1 MWKRWQLFRATD
13 FQSVMYPNFVFCRI
27 LGIFP
32 YKINA
37 STFETSK
44 QRYILPTLL
53 ICIVCISE
61 IIMFTKITEIIDFE
75 DVTNILE
82 FISFFIFGGFIALTT
97 YVLSGPRM
105 RMLQAL
111 LEISS
116 RLSPESYRKLSKW
129 IHLKDILGTFF
140 LIMQTSVYYYKIRLF
155 RLSED
160 FGFYMLEMYV
170 NLLVFQMDMQYMNCV
185 CILKACFKRINDYL
199 VHMQKIVINGES
211 YAPRLICH
219 TQKNQ
224 FLLKE
229 LKTLKKQHLLV
240 SNTVR
245 KLNIIFSLQLL
256 STITMTFTE
265 ITFNLHF
272 HLIHWQDGLSIILD
286 EIRDIFFLLSMGYD
300 FLKLILI
307 VWACETGKNQ
317 AFEIGTT
324 IHDVLNRISDEQIKE
339 EVGKM

>member
-1 MWKRWQLFRATD
+1 MWKRWQLFHATD
-13 FQSVMYPNFVFCRI
+13 FQSLMYPNFVFCRI

-53 ICIVCISE
+53 ICIVCMCE
-61 IIMFTKITEIIDFE
+61 IIMFSEITEIINYE
-75 DVTNILE
+75 DVTDILE
-82 FISFFIFGGFIALTT
+82 YVSYFIISGFIALTT

-105 RMLQAL
+105 RVLQAL

-140 LIMQTSVYYYKIRLF
+140 LIMQTSLYYGIR
-155 RLSED
+155 ED
-160 FGFYMLEMYV
+160 FDFYMLDMYIY
-170 NLLVFQMDMQYMNCV
+170 LLVFQMDMQYINCV

-199 VHMQKIVINGES
+199 LHMQKIVINHES

-224 FLLKE
+224 FLLIK
-229 LKTLKKQHLLV
+229 LKILKKQHLLI
-240 SNTVR
+240 SNTVQ
-245 KLNIIFSLQLL
+245 KINIVFSLQLL
-256 STITMTFTE
+256 STITLTFTE
-265 ITFNLHF
+265 ITFAFYF
-272 HLIHWQDGLSIILD
+272 HLIDWQNGMSITLD
-286 EIRDIFFLLSMGYD
+286 EIRDIFFLLFMGYD

-317 AFEIGTT
+317 AFEIGTI
-324 IHDVLNRISDEQIKE
+324 IHDVLNRTRDEQIKE
-339 EVGKM
+339 EVEKM

>member
-1 MWKRWQLFRATD
+1 MWKRWQLFHATD
-13 FQSVMYPNFVFCRI
+13 FQSLMYPSFVFCRI

-37 STFETSK
+37 SISETSK

-53 ICIVCISE
+53 ICIVCMCE
-61 IIMFTKITEIIDFE
+61 IIIFHTIITKTTNFE
-75 DVTNILE
+75 NLIRTLE

-105 RMLQAL
+105 RVLQAL
-111 LEISS
+111 LKISS
-116 RLSPESYRKLSKW
+116 RLPPELYRKLSKW

-140 LIMQTSVYYYKIRLF
+140 LIMQGSVYYYRVP
-155 RLSED
+155 EY
-160 FGFYMLEMYV
+160 FGISMLAMYV

-185 CILKACFKRINDYL
+185 CVLKACFKRINDYL
-199 VHMQKIVINGES
+199 VHMQKIVVNSDS

-224 FLLKE
+224 FLLIE
-229 LKTLKKQHLLV
+229 LKILKKQHLII
-240 SNTVR
+240 SNTVQ
-245 KLNIIFSLQLL
+245 KINIVFSLHLL
-256 STITMTFTE
+256 STIILTFTE
-265 ITFNLHF
+265 ITFELYF
-272 HLIHWQDGLSIILD
+272 HLINWQEGPSISLDD

-300 FLKLILI
+300 LLKLILI

-317 AFEIGTT
+317 AFHIGTT
-324 IHDVLNRISDEQIKE
+324 IHEVLNRTSDEQIKE
-339 EVGKM
+339 EVEKNVI